1 MQVIGSPLSITF
13 NNNMIKI
20 ALNLKEDR
28 VASVIVARCPAIIDE
43 NTLNYSIQAYCLN
56 FLHNLFLYGKTE
68 IQTNIDDSNKEND
81 DLSEGELPTRKFSI
95 DELIQ
100 KINDCFDRKETERIY
115 FQVLSW
121 KIAPSGNILKLLCEL
136 G

>member
-1 MQVIGSPLSITF
+1 
-13 NNNMIKI
+13 MIKI

-56 FLHNLFLYGKTE
+56 FLHNLFLYGKTD

-115 FQVLSW
+115 F
-121 KIAPSGNILKLLCEL
+121 
-136 G
+136 

>member
-1 MQVIGSPLSITF
+1 
-13 NNNMIKI
+13 MIKI

-43 NTLNYSIQAYCLN
+43 NTLNYAIQAYCLN

-68 IQTNIDDSNKEND
+68 IQTINNESSKDLD
-81 DLSEGELPTRKFSI
+81 DLNDEEQVSTRKFSI

>member
-1 MQVIGSPLSITF
+1 
-13 NNNMIKI
+13 MIKI

-28 VASVIVARCPAIIDE
+28 VAAVIIARCPAIIDE

-68 IQTNIDDSNKEND
+68 IQTKIDDSNNKEND
-81 DLSEGELPTRKFSI
+81 ELSEAEIPTRKFSI

-121 KIAPSGNILKLLCEL
+121 KIAPDGNILKLLCEL